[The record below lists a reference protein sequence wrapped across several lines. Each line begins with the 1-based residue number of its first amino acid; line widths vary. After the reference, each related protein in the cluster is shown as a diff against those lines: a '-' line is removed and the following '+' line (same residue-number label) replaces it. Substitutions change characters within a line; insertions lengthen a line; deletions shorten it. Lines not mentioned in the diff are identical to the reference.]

1 MKWYAAIQGA
11 RVLLIISPSTLVFS
25 HYWEQGTYELLSLHT
40 ADLIFTS
47 QGVMILT
54 KSAFI
59 CLRQLRNQA
68 LWALSFALMQ
78 PFSRPMKA
86 MPFHLM
92 FSQSIIRQGSTLP
105 GQVILVLLTCEI
117 AQAVGIRILSISD
130 QRRATWWSSHHVHIV
145 YICFRMRQYITRYI
159 HCVVH
164 DLRHHMVCLWHRL
177 CCLFSQ
183 VTTTAG
189 AQLIAL
195 RSMLQTTIRGGKK
208 GQNMRLTQRIVCKAI
223 LSCHTAMRY
232 LGHTI
237 FYHIGVTLHH
247 KRG

>member
-1 MKWYAAIQGA
+1 MSQIRLMEAAGSQPRIFQPASVYAKSSYVSAAPYVKWYAAIQGA
-11 RVLLIISPSTLVFS
+11 RVLLIISPSTLVFL

-105 GQVILVLLTCEI
+105 GRVILVLLTCEI
-117 AQAVGIRILSISD
+117 AQAVGIRILSFSD
-130 QRRATWWSSHHVHIV
+130 QRHGGH
-145 YICFRMRQYITRYI
+145 
-159 HCVVH
+159 
-164 DLRHHMVCLWHRL
+164 L
-177 CCLFSQ
+177 
-183 VTTTAG
+183 TTGT
-189 AQLIAL
+189 
-195 RSMLQTTIRGGKK
+195 
-208 GQNMRLTQRIVCKAI
+208 
-223 LSCHTAMRY
+223 
-232 LGHTI
+232 
-237 FYHIGVTLHH
+237 
-247 KRG
+247 